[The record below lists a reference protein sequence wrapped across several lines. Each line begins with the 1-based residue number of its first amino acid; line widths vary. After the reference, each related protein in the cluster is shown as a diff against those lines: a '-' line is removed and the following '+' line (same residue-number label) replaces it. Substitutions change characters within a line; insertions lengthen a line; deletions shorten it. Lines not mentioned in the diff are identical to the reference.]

1 MEQNYP
7 IDSIKE
13 AQTDM
18 RREYRNGATGVLV
31 SGIVWIATAVIMYN
45 SSAKQAIW
53 ALLIGGA
60 FIHPVSTLINKV
72 IGINESTSKDNKL
85 VSLALEGTIFM
96 LMTIPVAYGLSQ
108 VRVEWFFQGML
119 LIIGGRYLTFHT
131 VYGNKL
137 YWLLGGLL
145 GASAYYLYASNTPSL
160 VTTLTG
166 GLIEVLFSVVL
177 FYDFASRKKAESATQ
192 YS

>member
-7 IDSIKE
+7 IDSIKA
-13 AQTDM
+13 AQAEM
-18 RREYRNGATGVLV
+18 RRDYRNGATGVLV
-31 SGIVWIATAVIMYN
+31 SGIVWMITAIIIYN

-53 ALLIGGA
+53 ALLVGGA
-60 FIHPVSTLINKV
+60 FIHPISTIINKMTGV
-72 IGINESTSKDNKL
+72 KESINKDNKL
-85 VSLALEGTIFM
+85 VNLALEGTIFM
-96 LMTIPVAYGLSQ
+96 LMTIPIAYGLSL

-145 GASAYYLYASNTPSL
+145 GASAYYLYTSNTQSL

-166 GLIEVLFSVVL
+166 GLIEVIFSVVL
-177 FYDFASRKKAESATQ
+177 FYDFSSKKEVKSATQ